1 MPQAI
6 EALRC
11 IAPCKT
17 CSALCLLL
25 PSKQALAPLLLY
37 RKHSRHR
44 SFPLQAVQWL
54 RHGCLPVI
62 VAEGLPPAEKQSAQQ
77 ARFAARK
84 GYAGGGTKAGAA
96 QFQRLGKVVGQLL
109 EELVSRAERG
119 GGWGSLLICPL
130 QLCCLSRHIGIGRHA
145 MRAAAPVWLLLPAAC
160 SWQVPGQ
167 LPGLVPWLEVKPA
180 AALGMLLLPA

>member
-1 MPQAI
+1 MPQPI

-11 IAPCKT
+11 IAPISST
-17 CSALCLLL
+17 AELL

-37 RKHSRHR
+37 TKTPLL
-44 SFPLQAVQWL
+44 PLQAVQWL

-84 GYAGGGTKAGAA
+84 GYAGGGSKAGAA

-109 EELVSRAERG
+109 EELVSQAERG
-119 GGWGSLLICPL
+119 GGWGSLLVCPV

-145 MRAAAPVWLLLPAAC
+145 MRAAAPIWVSLPAAC
-160 SWQVPGQ
+160 SWQVPG
-167 LPGLVPWLEVKPA
+167 
-180 AALGMLLLPA
+180 